1 MHKPG
6 RAGPDGL
13 SGQDRITRIRI
24 KLNLGVNFD
33 EFWVMAL
40 EIRQE

>member
-6 RAGPDGL
+6 RAGPDEL

-33 EFWVMAL
+33 GFGMMAL
-40 EIRQE
+40 DIKQE